1 MTTSKK
7 GSSTLKMVELAILSA
22 IIIVFQLSGTAIKL
36 VAFGGTNIS
45 LVLIPIVLGAALL
58 GPKAGAWLGFVFGAV
73 TYFMGVTGADYF
85 TFVLFTDHPFLTAV
99 VCFGKAVLAGLLA
112 GLVYKAMHV
121 KHPYLAIFT
130 SAGLAP
136 IVNTGFFILG
146 ALTMSDTLSANF
158 VSEGSTVI
166 YFLIIGCAGINFIFE
181 FVLNMIAAPALH
193 RIVTAVSKRLK
204 I

>member
-7 GSSTLKMVELAILSA
+7 GSSTLKMVELAILST

-36 VAFGGTNIS
+36 VAFGGTSIS

-73 TYFMGVTGADYF
+73 TYFMGVFGADHF

-99 VCFGKAVLAGLLA
+99 VCFGKAILAGLCA
-112 GLVYKAMHV
+112 GLVYKALSV
-121 KHPYLAIFT
+121 KHPYLAIFA
-130 SAGLAP
+130 SAGIAP
-136 IVNTGFFILG
+136 IVNTGLFILG

-158 VSEGSTVI
+158 VSEGTTVI
-166 YFLIIGCAGINFIFE
+166 YFLVIGCAGVNFIFE
-181 FVLNMIAAPALH
+181 FVLNMIASPALH
-193 RIVTAVSKRLK
+193 RIITAVSKRLK